1 MINKTVLIRFYFFI
15 SALVVLDVGLYIFS
29 QMSFVGYWSDRVIFW
44 IWFFTTP
51 FIIFSYWKKL
61 IAKIYFYLLVAGLL
75 LSILPMAIPFF
86 GIFLST
92 TGRGRLNHFSLKDNF
107 RVQSV
112 GYGVMG
118 KPRLQIVKDGLLF
131 DKIMLEDVDEIK
143 KNDTTSLELRS
154 AKNARLIAKSDT
166 SITVKYFFE
175 NETQDA
181 IHVFKEKKGFNY

>member
-1 MINKTVLIRFYFFI
+1 
-15 SALVVLDVGLYIFS
+15 
-29 QMSFVGYWSDRVIFW
+29 
-44 IWFFTTP
+44 
-51 FIIFSYWKKL
+51 
-61 IAKIYFYLLVAGLL
+61 
-75 LSILPMAIPFF
+75 MAIPFF